1 MRESLKLGNKT
12 YWLCQIAGWTTFV
25 LIEVSNYTFFI
36 LRKFMPDLLL
46 VMSLQAFAGLWLT
59 HGYRWYLARSGYG
72 WNSGRRIWL
81 KALLETVLLACLQS
95 LIGDLITSVVYRQWV
110 WKQADL
116 MNFVGSIYNWMRYV
130 GVWVII
136 YYMYKI
142 LARNSTIERE
152 KMLAENNSRIA
163 ELELLKTQLN
173 PHFLFN
179 ALNSIKA
186 LVVIDPEKCR
196 NAIVQLSEILRFTLQ
211 YSREKLIPI
220 EQELSETTKYLA
232 LEQLRFDTRLK
243 LEVDNHLPG
252 NGFAIPP
259 AMLLTLAENAVKHGI
274 GGLAEGGLV
283 KIVLQ
288 ANLPHMLEVTMY
300 NSGSYEPGQRV
311 GLGLRQIRARLLELF
326 GHEATLTI
334 QNEAGQVKA
343 VLLIPQQG

>member
-1 MRESLKLGNKT
+1 MRESLKFGNKA
-12 YWLCQIAGWTTFV
+12 YWLCQIAGWVTFV

-36 LRKFMPDLLL
+36 LRKFEPDLLL

-59 HGYRWYLARSGYG
+59 HAYRWYLARSGYG
-72 WNSGRRIWL
+72 WSSGGRIWL

-95 LIGDLITSVVYRQWV
+95 LIGDLITSAIYRQWV
-110 WKQADL
+110 WPQMDV
-116 MNFVGSIYNWMRYV
+116 MNFVGSIYNWMRYL

-152 KMLAENNSRIA
+152 KMQAENNSRIA

-186 LVVIDPEKCR
+186 LVVLDPEKCR

-232 LEQLRFDTRLK
+232 LEQLRFDTRLQ
-243 LEVDNHLPG
+243 LEVENYLPG
-252 NGFAIPP
+252 NGFTIPP

-288 ANLPHMLEVTMY
+288 ANRRNLLEVTMY
-300 NSGSYEPGQRV
+300 NSGSYEPGQRA
-311 GLGLRQIRARLLELF
+311 GLGLRQIRARLQELF
-326 GHEATLTI
+326 GNEATLTI
-334 QNEAGQVKA
+334 QNEEGRVKA
-343 VLLIPQQG
+343 ILLIPQQV

>member
-1 MRESLKLGNKT
+1 MGKIFSTGNKT
-12 YWLCQIAGWTTFV
+12 YWLCQAAGWVTFV

-36 LRKFMPDLLL
+36 ARKFLPDLLL
-46 VMSLQAFAGLWLT
+46 IMSLQAFAGLWLT
-59 HGYRWYLARSGYG
+59 HAYRWYLARSGYG
-72 WNSGRRIWL
+72 WSSGGRIWL

-95 LIGDLITSVVYRQWV
+95 LIGDLITSAVY
-110 WKQADL
+110 KQLIWSRSDFI
-116 MNFVGSIYNWMRYV
+116 NFIGSIYNWMRYL

-142 LARNSTIERE
+142 LDRSRAIERD
-152 KMLAENNSRIA
+152 KMVAENNSRLA

-211 YSREKLIPI
+211 YSREKLIPV
-220 EQELSETTKYLA
+220 EQEISETGKYLA
-232 LEQLRFDTRLK
+232 LEQLRFDARLRW
-243 LEVDNHLPG
+243 EVHNNLPG
-252 NGFAIPP
+252 IGYTIPP

-274 GGLAEGGLV
+274 GALAEGGCI

-288 ANLPHMLEVTMY
+288 DKEGMLLATMY
-300 NSGSYEPGQRV
+300 NSGTYTPGERV
-311 GLGLRQIRARLLELF
+311 GLGLRQVSARLQELF
-326 GHEATLTI
+326 GTAATLTI
-334 QNEAGQVKA
+334 HNEHDCVKA
-343 VLLIPQQG
+343 TLQIPQ

>member
-1 MRESLKLGNKT
+1 
-12 YWLCQIAGWTTFV
+12 
-25 LIEVSNYTFFI
+25 
-36 LRKFMPDLLL
+36 MPDLLL

-95 LIGDLITSVVYRQWV
+95 LIGDLITSAVYRQWV

-116 MNFVGSIYNWMRYV
+116 MNFVGSIYNWMRYL
-130 GVWVII
+130 GVWIII

-142 LARNSTIERE
+142 LDRSRAIERE
-152 KMLAENNSRIA
+152 KMVAENNSRLA

-211 YSREKLIPI
+211 YSREKLIPV

-232 LEQLRFDTRLK
+232 LEQLRFDSRLHW
-243 LEVDNHLPG
+243 EVDNKLPG
-252 NGFAIPP
+252 GGYTIPP

-274 GGLAEGGLV
+274 GGLAEGGII
-283 KIVLQ
+283 KITVQ
-288 ANLPHMLEVTMY
+288 DSAGMLLATMY
-300 NSGSYEPGQRV
+300 NSGKYVPGERV
-311 GLGLRQIRARLLELF
+311 GLGLRQVRARLQELF
-326 GHEATLTI
+326 GEAAQLTI
-334 QNEAGQVKA
+334 KNENEGVKA
-343 VLLIPQQG
+343 TICIPQQLPLSL